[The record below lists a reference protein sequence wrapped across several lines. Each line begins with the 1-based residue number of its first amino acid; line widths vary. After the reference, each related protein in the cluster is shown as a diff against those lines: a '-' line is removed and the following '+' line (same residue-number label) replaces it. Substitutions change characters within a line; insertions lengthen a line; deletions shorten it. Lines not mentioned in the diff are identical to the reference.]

1 MSLKSFDDFCAKIIN
16 DDPIP
21 QKEIFDERQT
31 IVRAQLTTRA
41 LWAFVIMSGI
51 NLLVMECGPQWCE
64 SWVLS
69 TAFFGAIAYLYWVCA
84 NAKRGTL
91 FGIHGTATLSS
102 QVGFLFGDSIFLPI
116 AILSD
121 KEPND
126 VIGSFFIRNGMVS
139 DYFMIVLNGTLLLT
153 SGIVMAVCI
162 GNYRKKE
169 KAEAEAK
176 KENDAR

>member
-16 DDPIP
+16 NDPIP
-21 QKEIFDERQT
+21 QKDIFDERQT

-51 NLLVMECGPQWCE
+51 NLLIMECGPQWCE

-84 NAKRGTL
+84 NARRGSL

-102 QVGFLFGDSIFLPI
+102 QIGFLFGDSIFIPI

-126 VIGSFFIRNGMVS
+126 VIGGFFIRNGMVS
-139 DYFMIVLNGTLLLT
+139 DYFMIVLNGALLLT
-153 SGIVMAVCI
+153 SGIVMAICV
-162 GNYRKKE
+162 GNHRKRE
-169 KAEAEAK
+169 KAG

>member
-1 MSLKSFDDFCAKIIN
+1 MSLKSFDDFCAKIVN
-16 DDPIP
+16 NDPIP
-21 QKEIFDERQT
+21 QKDIFDERQT

-69 TAFFGAIAYLYWVCA
+69 TAFFGAAAYLYWVCA
-84 NAKRGTL
+84 NARRGSL

-102 QVGFLFGDSIFLPI
+102 QVGFLFGDSIFIPI
-116 AILSD
+116 VILSD
-121 KEPND
+121 KKPSD
-126 VIGSFFIRNGMVS
+126 VMESFFIRNGMVS

-153 SGIVMAVCI
+153 SGIVMAICI
-162 GNYRKKE
+162 GNHRKKE

-176 KENDAR
+176 KEKDVK

>member
-1 MSLKSFDDFCAKIIN
+1 MSLKSFDDFCAKIVN
-16 DDPIP
+16 NDPIP
-21 QKEIFDERQT
+21 QKDIFDERQT

-51 NLLVMECGPQWCE
+51 NLLIMECGPQWCE

-69 TAFFGAIAYLYWVCA
+69 TAFFGAIAYMYWVCA
-84 NAKRGTL
+84 NARRGSL

-102 QVGFLFGDSIFLPI
+102 QVGFLFGESIFLPI

-126 VIGSFFIRNGMVS
+126 VFENFFIRNGMVS
-139 DYFMIVLNGTLLLT
+139 DYFMIALNGTLLLT
-153 SGIVMAVCI
+153 AGIVMAVCI
-162 GNYRKKE
+162 GNHRKRE
-169 KAEAEAK
+169 KAEAEVK

>member
-1 MSLKSFDDFCAKIIN
+1 MSLKSFDDFCAKIVN
-16 DDPIP
+16 NDPIP

-126 VIGSFFIRNGMVS
+126 VFENFFIRNGMVS

-153 SGIVMAVCI
+153 SGIVMAICI
-162 GNYRKKE
+162 GNHRKRE
-169 KAEAEAK
+169 KAE
-176 KENDAR
+176 KENADK

>member
-1 MSLKSFDDFCAKIIN
+1 MSLKSFDDFCAKIVN
-16 DDPIP
+16 NDPIP

-126 VIGSFFIRNGMVS
+126 VFENFFIRNGMVS

-153 SGIVMAVCI
+153 SGIVMAICV
-162 GNYRKKE
+162 GNHRKRE
-169 KAEAEAK
+169 KAE
-176 KENDAR
+176 KENADK